1 MLKPKLRRLLDRLLL
16 IPALV
21 LVIGPVQ
28 TAAAAVLGDEYYVS
42 GSGDD
47 LYGDGTEGNPWR
59 TISWAFLQSSGG
71 APTIHVGAGDYQL
84 AEGGPGTGEAFP
96 IPVDHFDDQGLR
108 LVGPGDGTARIL
120 NYTGTEELGK
130 KGGGSSYAGILES
143 NTRINGTV
151 EVSGLRFES
160 VTGGLPLPAE
170 ASGGDDSQ
178 ILVDFEHGVESL
190 TISNNEISGL
200 VPLHLNVAGG
210 GSYLIENNY
219 VTNGGYTGVYM
230 TFDQSS
236 SSSGDPIEASMVMR
250 GNTFLGVDYAF
261 SCYMSIDTSEHLT
274 LDVLV
279 ENNTFTSCSSPVY
292 PQFSV
297 EEGATLDYES
307 VVVGN
312 TFDNCEY
319 PYYRYINAEGTV
331 NADVLVGNNQMSLS
345 DSYSHYPGI
354 YFATT
359 VSSSAACDLTM
370 LIEENQIS
378 GFSDAI
384 EMNLYITEEGGSCA
398 RDVSILNNVITDC
411 WSGIQF
417 SVSMEESSAN
427 TLNDHVVI
435 DGNAISGVNNGIAIY
450 QEVSSSASAHFDYE
464 VTRNGISFDDS
475 GGSKLGK
482 GYSSSGFALYLEAY
496 HSSSAVFSGNFELRG
511 NVLSRDLSSGPPI
524 AALGGFS
531 SGLIYV
537 GMYGDPGVSNSI
549 TFDAGDA
556 LLPGYNTINSQEN
569 AGSSSVAF
577 SVNASSSATLNMI
590 GNWWGTTSL
599 LDVESRV
606 YHSVDNPYLSLANL
620 GGLYADELEFE
631 ASKSGNKIK
640 LTASE
645 GSGFVAYAGSTL
657 IEVTVDGVVEDDVTV
672 ADDYGSL
679 TFPKSGYSGSVTIC
693 VTNPGGQAGC
703 TTFTVP
709 SSGGGGCG
717 VIPVN
722 GGTPNAGQFFAQ
734 YFLLLLPMLLL
745 LRRRMRGVRP
755 QPVGYAA

>member
-47 LYGDGTEGNPWR
+47 LSGDGTEGNPWR
-59 TISWAFLQSSGG
+59 TITWAHMQSGGG
-71 APTIHVGAGDYQL
+71 APTIHVGAGDYKL
-84 AEGGPGTGEAFP
+84 AEGGPGTGELFP
-96 IPVDHFDDQGLR
+96 IPVDVFDDQGLS
-108 LVGPGDGTARIL
+108 LIGPGDGTARIL
-120 NYTGTEELGK
+120 NYTGTEELSK
-130 KGGGSSYAGILES
+130 KGGLSYAGILES
-143 NTRINGTV
+143 KARINGAV

-160 VTGGLPLPAE
+160 VNGGLPLPAG
-170 ASGGDDSQ
+170 SDDSQ
-178 ILVDFEHGVESL
+178 ILVDFVHGVESL

-200 VPLHLNVAGG
+200 VPLHLNVVGG

-219 VTNGGYTGVYM
+219 ITNDGYTGVYM
-230 TFDQSS
+230 TFDQTS

-261 SCYMSIDTSEHLT
+261 SCYMSVDESEHVT

-292 PQFSV
+292 PQFDV

-307 VVVGN
+307 VVEGN
-312 TFDNCEY
+312 TFDNCDF
-319 PYYRYINAEGTV
+319 PYYQYISAEGMVT
-331 NADVLVGNNQMSLS
+331 ADVLVGNNHMSLS
-345 DSYSHYPGI
+345 YASWYPAI
-354 YFATT
+354 YFDTT
-359 VSSSAACDLTM
+359 VDTSAACDLTM
-370 LIEENQIS
+370 LIEENHIS
-378 GFSDAI
+378 GFSQAI
-384 EMNLYITEEGGSCA
+384 EMYLYLTEEGASCA

-411 WSGIQF
+411 GSGIYF

-435 DGNAISGVNNGIAIY
+435 DGNSISGVNNGIGLY
-450 QEVSSSASAHFDYE
+450 QYVDSSASAYFDYE

-475 GGSKLGK
+475 GSSKLGK
-482 GYSSSGFALYLEAY
+482 GYSYSSSGFALYLDGY
-496 HSSSAVFSGNFELRG
+496 QSSNAVVSNNFELRG
-511 NVLSRDLSSGPPI
+511 NVLSRDLSSDPPI
-524 AALGGFS
+524 AALGGLS
-531 SGLIYV
+531 SGLIFV
-537 GMYGDPGVSNSI
+537 GMYGSPGVSKSF

-569 AGSSSVAF
+569 AGSSSIAL
-577 SVNASSSATLNMI
+577 SVYDNSSAAMNLI

-631 ASKSGNKIK
+631 ASKSGNKIR

-717 VIPVN
+717 VMPVN